1 MNAVSSPVDLMKKPS
16 VRFSGDSQ
24 PGSSVNIF
32 RPVSTT
38 SCVSTISEISM
49 KVGEEPGPLQGAS
62 SSSIWDSPK
71 QIRQFSLKKTA
82 LMGSRSIDNL
92 DEEPVEEWD
101 HNDIVNGGDSTTRS
115 EYMEKSD
122 ESPRGYQGAEFPR
135 GPARVRGE
143 ERSDSEVESIEGLG
157 FEEEKGDGEDDDES
171 SLDDDEVNDGSG
183 DDSLVTNSMDDD
195 EDDCDDD
202 LGEEVVQLDDELLAS
217 ALEDLCIQR
226 PKGDS
231 TDWQWNAINP
241 NLDIGSSL
249 LCPADQENI
258 KLGIRFGKAEAIG
271 GRQYMEDRIFV
282 SPSLHVEGSDEGF
295 ELAYFGVFDGHN
307 GEYVADLLQQ
317 TMHVSLLANITTEKS
332 ERAVKCLTED
342 GRCSAPESPIV
353 GLSFNLPD
361 DNGESGKSGKSGDSR
376 VKAAHVEPV
385 LTLGN
390 SFVRTAA
397 ELDLQILTRDYQ
409 RQQCSLHTGTLD
421 AQTFAGC
428 VFATVVVTSASAV
441 STAVSPKDSPS
452 SPSNAAGLAKTDV
465 VSWVKKEKPLRWIKR
480 GSTDDIVKTSGIRVM
495 VGHTGDC
502 RAVMS
507 EKGGVARALTMDHKP
522 QLASEKERIEVAGG
536 WVHNNRV
543 NGVLA
548 VSRSFGDIQYKT
560 FDGTTRFLTAEEE
573 GGIWSKT
580 QQVISKP
587 DILEFSVEAC
597 HEFVVIASDG
607 LWDVFSSQECVNYVR
622 WQLKQ
627 QGGDLT
633 KTAEAL
639 LSAAFLRGTAD
650 NTSAVIV
657 AFNQTDTAEE
667 RVDLSTS
674 VCPIMPPASKLAKIN
689 RPYIRLP

>member
-1 MNAVSSPVDLMKKPS
+1 MSAVSSPVDLMKKPS

-24 PGSSVNIF
+24 PGSSTNIF
-32 RPVSTT
+32 RPVSTI
-38 SCVSTISEISM
+38 SCVSTISEISS
-49 KVGEEPGPLQGAS
+49 KLGEESGQPQGAS

-71 QIRQFSLKKTA
+71 QTRQFSLKKTA
-82 LMGSRSIDNL
+82 LMGSRSNDNL
-92 DEEPVEEWD
+92 DEEHVQEWD
-101 HNDIVNGGDSTTRS
+101 QAEIVNEGDSTTRS
-115 EYMEKSD
+115 EYMEKSE
-122 ESPRGYQGAEFPR
+122 ESPRGYQGAEFTR
-135 GPARVRGE
+135 GPAHTAGE
-143 ERSDSEVESIEGLG
+143 DRSDSEEESIQGLG
-157 FEEEKGDGEDDDES
+157 FEEEKGDGDDEDDRS
-171 SLDDDEVNDGSG
+171 SNDDGGHDGDG
-183 DDSLVTNSMDDD
+183 DDSLVTNSLDDDDD

-202 LGEEVVQLDDELLAS
+202 LGDEVVQLDDELLAS

-231 TDWQWNAINP
+231 TDWQWNAIIQ

-282 SPSLHVEGSDEGF
+282 SPSLHVEGCDEGF

-317 TMHVSLLANITTEKS
+317 SMHVSLLANITADKS
-332 ERAVKCLTED
+332 ERVVKGIAED

-353 GLSFNLPD
+353 GLSFNLPA
-361 DNGESGKSGKSGDSR
+361 DNAESGKLVDAR
-376 VKAAHVEPV
+376 VKALVEPP
-385 LTLGN
+385 LSLGH

-421 AQTFAGC
+421 VQTFAGC
-428 VFATVVVTSASAV
+428 VFATMVVTSASTV
-441 STAVSPKDSPS
+441 STVTTPKDSPS
-452 SPSNAAGLAKTDV
+452 SPCSAAGLAKTDI

-480 GSTDDIVKTSGIRVM
+480 GSADDMVKTTGIHVM

-502 RAVMS
+502 RAVLS
-507 EKGGVARALTMDHKP
+507 ERGGYARALTMDHKP

-587 DILEFSVEAC
+587 DILEFSVDAS

-657 AFNQTDTAEE
+657 AFNQTDTSEE

>member
-1 MNAVSSPVDLMKKPS
+1 MDLMKKPS
-16 VRFSGDSQ
+16 VRFSGDAQ

-49 KVGEEPGPLQGAS
+49 KVGEEPGPLQGS
-62 SSSIWDSPK
+62 SSASIWDSPK
-71 QIRQFSLKKTA
+71 QTRQFSLRKTV
-82 LMGSRSIDNL
+82 LMGSRSNDNF
-92 DEEPVEEWD
+92 DEEHVQEWEPT
-101 HNDIVNGGDSTTRS
+101 DIVNGGESTTRS
-115 EYMEKSD
+115 EYMEKSE

-135 GPARVRGE
+135 GPGGE
-143 ERSDSEVESIEGLG
+143 ERSDSEEESIQGLG
-157 FEEEKGDGEDDDES
+157 FEEEKGDGDYDDDTS
-171 SLDDDEVNDGSG
+171 RDDDGGHDGDG

-217 ALEDLCIQR
+217 ALEDLCVQR

-231 TDWQWNAINP
+231 TDWQWNAVNQ
-241 NLDIGSSL
+241 NLDVGSSL

-317 TMHVSLLANITTEKS
+317 TMHVSLLANITAEKS
-332 ERAVKCLTED
+332 ERAVKSMAED
-342 GRCSAPESPIV
+342 GRCSTPDSPII
-353 GLSFNLPD
+353 GLSFNLPGD
-361 DNGESGKSGKSGDSR
+361 QAESGKSGKSGDTK
-376 VKAAHVEPV
+376 VKARAEPS
-385 LTLGN
+385 LSLGH

-421 AQTFAGC
+421 VQTFAGC
-428 VFATVVVTSASAV
+428 VFATMVVTSASAV
-441 STAVSPKDSPS
+441 SSAVSPKGSPS
-452 SPSNAAGLAKTDV
+452 SPSSAAGLAKTDV

-480 GSTDDIVKTSGIRVM
+480 GSADDNKTIGINVM

-502 RAVMS
+502 RAVLS

-587 DILEFSVEAC
+587 DILEFTVEAC

-622 WQLKQ
+622 WQLRQ

-639 LSAAFLRGTAD
+639 LAAAFLRGTAD
-650 NTSAVIV
+650 NTSAVII
-657 AFNQTDTAEE
+657 AFNQTDTVEE
-667 RVDLSTS
+667 RVDVSTS
-674 VCPIMPPASKLAKIN
+674 VCPIMPPASKIAKIN